1 MNLTPSQFPEMV
13 TALAKPGEAI
23 LKSLTPVKCDLYHM
37 SDALTIEAAELADAV
52 KRHVI
57 YEKDLDEVQKD
68 GQTLRQNILEE
79 LGDMEFYMERIRQLT
94 GFTREETLVANI
106 NKLGHRYKGGTYS
119 NDAANKR
126 EDKETLKAGVD
137 VYAAQELQ
145 AVAQSQGRSF
155 MGGQESTLCG
165 QKYLL
170 SISSQNNN
178 ESEIAQMQ
186 LDALYDIVAVADLS
200 IAANAQSAGK
210 CELFKKNNGIAV
222 VQTLQESKLR
232 TVQIIYANHTAF
244 TYESQLQRGGWMLA
258 NVNTPET
265 AGEENG

>member
-1 MNLTPSQFPEMV
+1 
-13 TALAKPGEAI
+13 
-23 LKSLTPVKCDLYHM
+23 
-37 SDALTIEAAELADAV
+37 
-52 KRHVI
+52 
-57 YEKDLDEVQKD
+57 
-68 GQTLRQNILEE
+68 
-79 LGDMEFYMERIRQLT
+79 
-94 GFTREETLVANI
+94 
-106 NKLGHRYKGGTYS
+106 
-119 NDAANKR
+119 
-126 EDKETLKAGVD
+126 
-137 VYAAQELQ
+137 
-145 AVAQSQGRSF
+145 

-178 ESEIAQMQ
+178 EAEIAQMQ
-186 LDALYDIVAVADLS
+186 LDVLYDIVAVADLS
-200 IAANAQSAGK
+200 IAANAQSTGK

>member
-13 TALAKPGEAI
+13 TALAKPGGAI

-79 LGDMEFYMERIRQLT
+79 LGDMEFYMERIRQIT

-137 VYAAQELQ
+137 VYAAQEVQ

-178 ESEIAQMQ
+178 EAEIAQMQ
-186 LDALYDIVAVADLS
+186 LDALYDIVSMVDAS
-200 IAANAQSAGK
+200 TQSADK

-222 VQTLQESKLR
+222 VQTFQEAKLR
-232 TVQIIYANHTAF
+232 TVQIIYSNQTAF

-258 NVNTPET
+258 NVNTPQEE
-265 AGEENG
+265 GEANG